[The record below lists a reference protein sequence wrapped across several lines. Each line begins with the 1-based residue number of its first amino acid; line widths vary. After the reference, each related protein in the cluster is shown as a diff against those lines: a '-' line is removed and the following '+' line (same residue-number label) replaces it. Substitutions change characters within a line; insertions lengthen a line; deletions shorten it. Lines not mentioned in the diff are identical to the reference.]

1 MKKHVFMLLAGL
13 AAGAVSAQTPVPYD
27 FTAQNEPTNS
37 IRTKSPEAPRPHS
50 SALSFYTA
58 LKSNRPLS
66 LPSADLPRTIRT
78 VRTDREKSPAAAD
91 AAGQQN
97 RSRWTI
103 SDHRLS
109 VNVK

>member
-1 MKKHVFMLLAGL
+1 MLLAGL

-66 LPSADLPRTIRT
+66 LCQARI
-78 VRTDREKSPAAAD
+78 SPAPSERHEPTGKNPPPRQMPPD
-91 AAGQQN
+91 
-97 RSRWTI
+97 SRTGAVG
-103 SDHRLS
+103 R
-109 VNVK
+109 